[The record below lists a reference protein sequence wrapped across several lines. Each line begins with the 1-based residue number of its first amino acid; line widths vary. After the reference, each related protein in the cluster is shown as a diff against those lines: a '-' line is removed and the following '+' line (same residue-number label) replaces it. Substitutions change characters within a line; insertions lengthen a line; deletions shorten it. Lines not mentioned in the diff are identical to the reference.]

1 MYLFNKNDICLR
13 CTTWCFEIHIHNKV
27 ITTVKLINMS
37 ISSYSYFSL
46 WSEHLKSTFVA
57 NLQYSIQ

>member
-13 CTTWCFEIHIHNKV
+13 CTIWCLEIHIHNEM

-37 ISSYSYFSL
+37 ISSYTFFL
-46 WSEHLKSTFVA
+46 WSEHLKSTFFVA